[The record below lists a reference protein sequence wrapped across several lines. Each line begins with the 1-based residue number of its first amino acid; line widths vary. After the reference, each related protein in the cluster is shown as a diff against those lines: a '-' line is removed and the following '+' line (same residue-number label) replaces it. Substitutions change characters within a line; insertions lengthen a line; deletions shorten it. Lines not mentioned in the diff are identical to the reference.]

1 MLVSAILIENIPM
14 GCRNALLPDRLLK
27 ERFINCFICSQNTCD
42 ILIFFKSLASE
53 ERTCYFFHLYLKE
66 KGKVESATFQGV
78 CLNDKQT
85 AEETLGI
92 NNIFYDVDTV
102 DGYFVD
108 ELVRW
113 SKQNHSGTVRLL
125 RYNSHIYYV
134 ANIQA
139 LFDAFRCLTCECYF
153 CQSIK
158 LELHSIS
165 IYGM

>member
-1 MLVSAILIENIPM
+1 MLVCAILLKNIPM
-14 GCRNALLPDRLLK
+14 GCRNALLPDHLLK
-27 ERFINCFICSQNTCD
+27 ERFIICLTCSQNTCD

-53 ERTCYFFHLYLKE
+53 ERTCYFFHLYMKE
-66 KGKVESATFQGV
+66 KRKVESATFQGV

-92 NNIFYDVDTV
+92 NNILHDVDTV

-113 SKQNHSGTVRLL
+113 SLQNHSGTVSLL
-125 RYNSHIYYV
+125 RYNSHNYYV

-139 LFDAFRCLTCECYF
+139 LFNAFRCWTCECYF
-153 CQSIK
+153 CQPIK
-158 LELHSIS
+158 LELYSIS